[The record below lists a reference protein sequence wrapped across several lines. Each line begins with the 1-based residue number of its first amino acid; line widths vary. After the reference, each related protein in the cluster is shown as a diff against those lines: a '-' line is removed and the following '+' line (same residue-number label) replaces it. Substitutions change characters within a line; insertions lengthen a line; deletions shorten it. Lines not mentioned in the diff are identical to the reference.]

1 MSLKGEKR
9 KVHWVLVGK
18 RVRKRTLGNV
28 TGRGHLVSLKMD
40 RKLKSKWILQEQNW
54 MTWTIHMALDRDKWW
69 IFIKKVTNL
78 PVS

>member
-1 MSLKGEKR
+1 VRKICHLKGR
-9 KVHWVLVGK
+9 RGK
-18 RVRKRTLGNV
+18 YTRCWWGNV
-28 TGRGHLVSLKMD
+28 TGRGRLVRLKMD